1 MKSRVITTISIAI
14 ISVFLFACASENK
27 ANFEQGYL
35 IFNGEKY
42 IETDGIYVESNHK
55 LCKVDEY
62 TVYSIEG
69 DENHNYVVVRSFLDN
84 YLYVKEGFLSEESK
98 IVGVSIGYNYDGN
111 AYSDDEM
118 LIKTITGIL
127 AKEQNLLED
136 DNTME
141 QCRKEGIS
149 VSVKYDNDVVGHI
162 IGYLLTYNGQNMFY
176 NYSKKTICAISD
188 EEMKMLNKRIVT

>member
-1 MKSRVITTISIAI
+1 MNFRMITIISIAI

-27 ANFEQGYL
+27 ADFEQGFL

-62 TVYSIEG
+62 TIYSIDG
-69 DENHNYVVVRSFLDN
+69 DENYNYVVVRSFLDN
-84 YLYVKEGFLSEESK
+84 YLYVKEDFLSEESK
-98 IVGVSIGYNYDGN
+98 IVSVCIGYNSN

-176 NYSKKTICAISD
+176 NYSQKTICAISD
-188 EEMKMLNKRIVT
+188 EEMKMLNIK

>member
-1 MKSRVITTISIAI
+1 MNFRMITIISIAI

-27 ANFEQGYL
+27 ADFEQGFL

-62 TVYSIEG
+62 TIYSIDG
-69 DENHNYVVVRSFLDN
+69 DEKYNYVVVSSFLDN
-84 YLYVKEGFLSEESK
+84 YLYVKEDFLSEESK
-98 IVGVSIGYNYDGN
+98 IVSVCIGYNSN

-176 NYSKKTICAISD
+176 NYSQKTICAISD
-188 EEMKMLNKRIVT
+188 EEMKMLNIK

>member
-1 MKSRVITTISIAI
+1 MNFRMITIISIAI

-27 ANFEQGYL
+27 ADFEQGFL

-62 TVYSIEG
+62 TIYSIEG
-69 DENHNYVVVRSFLDN
+69 DENYNYVVVRSFLDN
-84 YLYVKEGFLSEESK
+84 YLYVKEDFLSEESK
-98 IVGVSIGYNYDGN
+98 IVSVCIGYNSN

-176 NYSKKTICAISD
+176 NYSQKTICAISD
-188 EEMKMLNKRIVT
+188 EEMKMLNIK

>member
-1 MKSRVITTISIAI
+1 MIAIISIAI
-14 ISVFLFACASENK
+14 ISVFLFACTGENK

-62 TVYSIEG
+62 TVYSVEG

-84 YLYVKEGFLSEESK
+84 YLYVKEDFLSEETK
-98 IVGVSIGYNYDGN
+98 IVGVSIGYDCN

-118 LIKTITGIL
+118 LIKIINRIL
-127 AKEQNLLED
+127 EKEQNLLED
-136 DNTME
+136 DNIME
-141 QCRKEGIS
+141 QCRKEGIG
-149 VSVKYDNDVVGHI
+149 VSVKYDNDVVGHL
-162 IGYLLTYNGQNMFY
+162 IGYLLTYNGQSMFY
-176 NYSKKTICAISD
+176 NHSKKTICAISD
-188 EEMKMLNKRIVT
+188 EEMKMLNKE

>member
-1 MKSRVITTISIAI
+1 MSFRMKTIISIAI
-14 ISVFLFACASENK
+14 ISAFLFACASENT
-27 ANFEQGYL
+27 ADFEQGCL

-84 YLYVKEGFLSEESK
+84 YLYVKEDFLLQESE
-98 IVGVSIGYNYDGN
+98 IVGVCIGYNSN

-136 DNTME
+136 DNIME

-176 NYSKKTICAISD
+176 NYSEKTICAISD
-188 EEMKMLNKRIVT
+188 EEMKMLNKK

>member
-1 MKSRVITTISIAI
+1 MNFRMITIISIAI

-27 ANFEQGYL
+27 ADFEQGFL

-55 LCKVDEY
+55 LCKADEY
-62 TVYSIEG
+62 TIYSIDG
-69 DENHNYVVVRSFLDN
+69 DENYNYVVVRSFLDN
-84 YLYVKEGFLSEESK
+84 YLYVKEDFLSEESK
-98 IVGVSIGYNYDGN
+98 IVSVCIGYNSN

-176 NYSKKTICAISD
+176 NYSQKTICAISD
-188 EEMKMLNKRIVT
+188 EEMKMLNKK

>member
-1 MKSRVITTISIAI
+1 MNFRMITIISIAI

-69 DENHNYVVVRSFLDN
+69 DENYNYVVVRSFLDN
-84 YLYVKEGFLSEESK
+84 YLYVKEDFLSEESK
-98 IVGVSIGYNYDGN
+98 IVSVCIGYNSN

-176 NYSKKTICAISD
+176 NYSQKTICAISD
-188 EEMKMLNKRIVT
+188 EEMKMLNIK

>member
-1 MKSRVITTISIAI
+1 MLR
-14 ISVFLFACASENK
+14 
-27 ANFEQGYL
+27 
-35 IFNGEKY
+35 
-42 IETDGIYVESNHK
+42 
-55 LCKVDEY
+55 KV
-62 TVYSIEG
+62 
-69 DENHNYVVVRSFLDN
+69 
-84 YLYVKEGFLSEESK
+84 FLSEESK

-136 DNTME
+136 NNIME
-141 QCRKEGIS
+141 QCRKEGIR
-149 VSVKYDNDVVGHI
+149 VAVKYENDVVGHL

>member
-1 MKSRVITTISIAI
+1 MNFRMITIISIAI

-27 ANFEQGYL
+27 ADFEQGFL

-62 TVYSIEG
+62 TIYSIDG
-69 DENHNYVVVRSFLDN
+69 DENYNYVVVRSFLDN
-84 YLYVKEGFLSEESK
+84 YLYVKEDFLSEESK
-98 IVGVSIGYNYDGN
+98 IVSVCIGYNSN
-111 AYSDDEM
+111 AYSDDEI

-176 NYSKKTICAISD
+176 NYSQKTICAISD
-188 EEMKMLNKRIVT
+188 EEMKMLNIK

>member
-1 MKSRVITTISIAI
+1 MNFRMITIISIAI

-27 ANFEQGYL
+27 ADFEQGFL

-84 YLYVKEGFLSEESK
+84 YLYVKEDFLSEESK
-98 IVGVSIGYNYDGN
+98 IVSVCIGYNSN

-176 NYSKKTICAISD
+176 NYSQKTICAISD
-188 EEMKMLNKRIVT
+188 EEMKMLNIK

>member
-1 MKSRVITTISIAI
+1 MNFRMITIISIAI

-27 ANFEQGYL
+27 ADFEQGFL

-62 TVYSIEG
+62 TIYSIDG
-69 DENHNYVVVRSFLDN
+69 DENYNYVVVRSFLDN
-84 YLYVKEGFLSEESK
+84 YLYVKEDFLSEESK
-98 IVGVSIGYNYDGN
+98 IVSVCIGYNSK

-176 NYSKKTICAISD
+176 NYSQKTICAISD
-188 EEMKMLNKRIVT
+188 EEMKMLNIK